1 MNIIETKNLTKE
13 YNGTLSV
20 NNLNIS
26 IEEGQIYG
34 FLGPN
39 GAGKTT
45 SIRMIL
51 GLIKPT
57 KGSVSVFGY
66 DQNKKNRTD
75 ILKNVGALIENAASY
90 PHLTAYENLKIM
102 STLTNSSKSDIDE
115 VLKIVRLND
124 VKNKMVKEFSLG
136 MRQRLGI
143 AMAILRKPKLLIL
156 DEPTNGLDPSG
167 IHEIRELIKE
177 IPKLYG
183 STVLISSHLLS
194 EIDQIA
200 THVGIITKG
209 SLVYQGTIEE
219 LRSKGH
225 EKIKI
230 RTDNMNGTINIL
242 NQKEIF
248 HNVQDGYIEIGGLND
263 GKMGQVIEDIV
274 FKGIKVY
281 RIEEEKTSLEDIFL
295 NLTGKENSL

>member
-1 MNIIETKNLTKE
+1 
-13 YNGTLSV
+13 
-20 NNLNIS
+20 
-26 IEEGQIYG
+26 
-34 FLGPN
+34 
-39 GAGKTT
+39 
-45 SIRMIL
+45 MIL

-57 KGSVSVFGY
+57 KGNVSIFGY
-66 DQNKKNRTD
+66 EQNKENRTK
-75 ILKNVGALIENAASY
+75 ILKEVGALIENAASY

-102 STLTNSSKSDIDE
+102 STLTNTSKKDIDE
-115 VLKIVRLND
+115 ALNVVRLKD
-124 VKNKMVKEFSLG
+124 VKNKVVKEFSLG

-167 IHEIRELIKE
+167 IHEIRELIKD

-219 LRSKGH
+219 LRSKGQQ
-225 EKIKI
+225 KIKI
-230 RTDNMNGTINIL
+230 RTDNINHAVNIL
-242 NQKEIF
+242 NEKNIF
-248 HNVQDGYIEIGGLND
+248 QNVKDGYVEIND
-263 GKMGQVIEDIV
+263 LKDEKIGQIIEDIV
-274 FKGIKVY
+274 SRGIKVY
-281 RIEEEKTSLEDIFL
+281 RVEEEKTSLEDIFL
-295 NLTGKENSL
+295 KLTRRENSL